1 MFTISMF
8 VVYILTV
15 VSSKSDN
22 ALARLPAAKYKLR
35 LWIYKQRIRVYIYIN
50 VAPL

>member
-8 VVYILTV
+8 VEYILTV

-22 ALARLPAAKYKLR
+22 ALARLPAAKYKCDCEH
-35 LWIYKQRIRVYIYIN
+35 IN
-50 VAPL
+50 NVFDCIFT